1 MGWMRRLRNSWW
13 TARES
18 FDEEAR
24 FHLEQRTAEY
34 VRTGMSPEDARRAA
48 LTRFGSVALARER
61 TSDADLFRGL
71 HDFRRDVG
79 YGLRMLRRS
88 PGFSLL
94 AILCLAVGIGAN
106 AAVFSWIEGILLR
119 PFPLVADQDRLYAVV
134 GTSRGGGSDDPD
146 MSWPDWQDLQR
157 SSLLADAFIAEKIT
171 GTTLSLGDRAERA
184 PGSIVST
191 NYFDALGVRPILG
204 RGFLPAEETGPN
216 AHPVTVISYQVWQ
229 QRFHGDPQVIGRTQ
243 MLNGFPHTIVGV
255 APKGFYG
262 TFVGYAF
269 QFWVPVSMQP
279 RFSAGVD
286 RLQDRGAR
294 WIEGFVRLK
303 RGVSI
308 DQAQTELSA
317 AMGRL
322 EIDHP
327 ETNRGHGIR
336 LVPLWQT
343 PFNGAAS
350 MLPALEVAL
359 VVVLAVL
366 LIVCANVGT
375 LLLVRSFARQ
385 QEITIRLSIGAGRG
399 RLVRQLLTEGL
410 ILSVIAGTAGCLIAS
425 WLRDALA
432 LLTPPRNGI
441 VLRFAGDFDVRVVA
455 ISAGVC
461 LVSTLLF
468 GLAPAIV
475 SSGIDLAGALRAQAG
490 SVLGSRRAAWL
501 RSSLV
506 VMQIALSFVLLVG
519 AGLLIK
525 SFQAMRSVSPGFR
538 TDGVLT
544 TTIDTFTAGYDA
556 SRARRFQDDLIE
568 RIEALGGVEAAA
580 FSATT
585 PFSYAASRTARIA
598 VDGYEPRRDE
608 QPTADYN
615 IVGPDYFATLGI
627 PIVSG
632 RAFSAADDERGARVA
647 IVDQTLAD
655 RFWRGADPVGS
666 RLRVNKDW
674 LHVVGV
680 ARAIKTRS
688 LLDAPAPYFYI
699 PLRQNPITY
708 MALHIRTASAATAI
722 APSLVREIHAID
734 SNLAPG
740 EIITMREQVDRTTA
754 SQRVALTMLIVFGG
768 LALVLAAVGLYG
780 VMAALVA
787 QSAQQLAL
795 RVALGA
801 DRSRL
806 LRLVLG
812 SGLTVTAWG
821 LALGIACALA
831 ATRLMGYLLFHV
843 SPRDPAVFVSAIAAV
858 GLVAFAACSIPALR
872 ATRTDPLQALRA

>member
-1 MGWMRRLRNSWW
+1 MGWIRRLRNSWS
-13 TARES
+13 RGRDE

-24 FHLEQRTAEY
+24 FHLEERAAEY
-34 VRTGMSPEDARRAA
+34 VRNGMRPEEARRAA
-48 LTRFGSVALARER
+48 LRRFGSVALARER
-61 TSDADLFRGL
+61 TGDVDLVRWMD
-71 HDFRRDVG
+71 DFRRDVA
-79 YGLRMLRRS
+79 YGVRMLRRS

-94 AILCLAVGIGAN
+94 AVLCLSLAIGAN

-119 PFPLVADQDRLYAVV
+119 PFPLVVDQDRLFAVV
-134 GTSRGGGSDDPD
+134 GTHRGGGSDDPG

-157 SSLLADAFIAEKIT
+157 SSTLTDAFIAEKIT

-184 PGSIVST
+184 PGSIVSA
-191 NYFDALGVRPILG
+191 NYFDALGVHPILG
-204 RGFLPAEETGPN
+204 RGFLPAEDTGRN

-229 QRFHGDPQVIGRTQ
+229 ERFHGDPRVIGRTQ

-269 QFWVPVSMQP
+269 QFWVPLSMQP
-279 RFSAGVD
+279 QFSAGVD
-286 RLQDRGAR
+286 HLQDRGAR

-303 RGVSI
+303 RGVGI

-317 AMGRL
+317 AMARM

-327 ETNRGHGIR
+327 ETNRGHGIK
-336 LVPLWQT
+336 LFPLWRT

-350 MLPALEVAL
+350 MLPALELAL

-366 LIVCANVGT
+366 LIVCANVGN

-385 QEITIRLSIGAGRG
+385 QEMTIRLSIGAGRG
-399 RLVRQLLTEGL
+399 RVVRQLLTEGL
-410 ILSVIAGTAGCLIAS
+410 ILSVIASIAGFLIAN
-425 WLRDALA
+425 WLRGALA
-432 LLTPPRNGI
+432 ILTPPRNGI
-441 VLRFAGDFDVRVVA
+441 VLRFAGDLDARVLAV
-455 ISAGVC
+455 SAAVS

-475 SSGIDLAGALRAQAG
+475 SSGIDLSGALRAQAG
-490 SVLGSRRAAWL
+490 SVLGSRRAAWV
-501 RSSLV
+501 RSALV

-525 SFQAMRSVSPGFR
+525 SFQEIRTVSPGFA

-556 SRARRFQDDLIE
+556 NRARLFQDELIE
-568 RIEALGGVEAAA
+568 RIHALGGVRAAA
-580 FSATT
+580 FSATA
-585 PFSYAASRTARIA
+585 PFSYAGIRSAPIA
-598 VDGYEPRRDE
+598 VEGYDPRRDQ
-608 QPTADYN
+608 QPAADYN
-615 IVGPDYFATLGI
+615 VVGPEYFATLAI

-632 RAFSAADDERGARVA
+632 RAFTAADGERAPRVA
-647 IVDQTLAD
+647 IVDQTMAA

-666 RLRVNKDW
+666 RLRVKGEW
-674 LHVVGV
+674 LQVVGV
-680 ARAIKTRS
+680 ARAIKTRT
-688 LLDAPAPYFYI
+688 LMDAPAPYFYL
-699 PLRQNPITY
+699 PLRQHPATY
-708 MALHIRTASAATAI
+708 MALQIKTAFDPAAFA
-722 APSLVREIHAID
+722 SLLLRDIHAID

-740 EIITMREQVDRTTA
+740 EIITMREQVDRTTS

-780 VMAALVA
+780 VMAAFVA
-787 QSAQQLAL
+787 QSAPELAL

-812 SGLTVTAWG
+812 SGLSVTACG
-821 LALGIACALA
+821 LAIGLGCALET
-831 ATRLMGYLLFHV
+831 TRLMGYLLFQV
-843 SPRDPAVFVSAIAAV
+843 SPRDPA
-858 GLVAFAACSIPALR
+858 AFAVALGTVSLAALAACALPALR